1 MVGGMPLVPLVPF
14 EFEDVQFTLV
24 HERSVLQKDAK
35 CNTLRPTARSV
46 SGGANSERP
55 QQQPRDNP
63 RRPSRESAADL
74 QFMDRFNEVGVMETC
89 PAFDRTL
96 GWQQAFAGDLEGF
109 RSGLEQRGISQRAV
123 DAALDLRERGHRAP
137 NLHAARRE
145 AREWV
150 ARQSGG
156 ENV

>member
-1 MVGGMPLVPLVPF
+1 MLFVSILTSDREKDPELWAVIWQGQAPP
-14 EFEDVQFTLV
+14 TLKLRQAYNLAGNKRV
-24 HERSVLQKDAK
+24 YVWEGESV
-35 CNTLRPTARSV
+35 V
-46 SGGANSERP
+46 
-55 QQQPRDNP
+55 
-63 RRPSRESAADL
+63 DL

-123 DAALDLRERGHRAP
+123 EAALDLRERGHRAP
-137 NLHAARRE
+137 NLHAAKRE

-150 ARQSGG
+150 SRQSGG
-156 ENV
+156 ERAQQP